1 MARFFDNYVMSAM
14 QKPVF
19 EALKAEGARG
29 CPTCSP
35 CCSSSAIV
43 TAPRGIV
50 VSTMDRAAST
60 VADITTEVAYRGT
73 LKSVLRQSEG

>member
-43 TAPRGIV
+43 TAPRG
-50 VSTMDRAAST
+50 
-60 VADITTEVAYRGT
+60 YRRVYYGPRR
-73 LKSVLRQSEG
+73 VYCRRYYY